1 MPLPATRRKTTVT
14 ALARTAALALLMAFA
29 LTGLRATPAAA
40 EGGDVT
46 WTVRTAP
53 NSYGADRSSFSYA
66 VNPGGRVEDAMVVA
80 NRGKAPLTLAV
91 YAADGFTTD
100 TGQLDLLTKDKKS
113 VGVGAWVHADRTSV
127 VLRPGKSVQV
137 PFTVTVPD
145 NATPGDYVG
154 GVLTSLRQSDEAE
167 GINVDRRL
175 GIRVKLRVG
184 GDLRPTLAV
193 ENLHVDYSG
202 SANPLAAG
210 DATVTYTIHNTGNA
224 VLSARQSV
232 AVAGPFGWLRT
243 EAGRI
248 PAPPE
253 LLPGESWK
261 VTVPVRGVTPG
272 VVLTATATLT
282 PLLTDASGSTTA
294 LDPVPATA
302 HGWAVPWTLLLILVL
317 LIALTAGAVV
327 RTRRGRARR
336 KLREDARVRDAVA
349 QALREKGTTEEAA
362 KTPESQKAPETPK
375 TPETTETP
383 ETPEAAKTPV
393 AEKAPETPEPE
404 KTPEPENAPKS

>member
-14 ALARTAALALLMAFA
+14 TLVRTAALALLMAFA

-66 VNPGGRVEDAMVVA
+66 VNPGGRVEDALVVS
-80 NRGKAPLTLAV
+80 NRGKSPLTLAV

-100 TGQLDLLTKDKKS
+100 TGQLDLLTRDKKS
-113 VGVGAWVHADRTSV
+113 VGVGAWVHAERKSV
-127 VLRPGKSVQV
+127 VLRPGKSVRI
-137 PFTVTVPD
+137 PFTVTVPG

-202 SANPLAAG
+202 SANPFAAG

-224 VLSARQSV
+224 MLSARQTVS
-232 AVAGPFGWLRT
+232 VAGPFGWLRT
-243 EAGRI
+243 EAGGI
-248 PAPPE
+248 PSPPE

-261 VTVPVRGVTPG
+261 VKVPVHGVTPG
-272 VVLTATATLT
+272 VSLTATATLI
-282 PLLTDASGSTTA
+282 PLLTDASGSTTS
-294 LDPVPATA
+294 LDPVRATA
-302 HGWAVPWTLLLILVL
+302 HGWAVPWTLLLLLVL
-317 LIALTAGAVV
+317 LIAVIAGAVV
-327 RTRRGRARR
+327 RARRGRARR
-336 KLREDARVRDAVA
+336 KLREDARVRDAVE
-349 QALREKGTTEEAA
+349 QALREKGTREGRE
-362 KTPESQKAPETPK
+362 PQ
-375 TPETTETP
+375 
-383 ETPEAAKTPV
+383 ETPEAQE
-393 AEKAPETPEPE
+393 AEESQGAQKAGEAQ
-404 KTPEPENAPKS
+404 KG

>member
-29 LTGLRATPAAA
+29 LTGLRAAPAAA
-40 EGGDVT
+40 DGGDVT
-46 WTVRTAP
+46 WTVRTAQ

-66 VNPGGRVEDAMVVA
+66 VNPGGRVEDAMVVS
-80 NRGKAPLTLAV
+80 NRGKSPLTLAV

-113 VGVGAWVHADRTSV
+113 VGVGAWIHAGRTSV
-127 VLRPGKSVQV
+127 VLKPGKSLQV
-137 PFTVTVPD
+137 PFTVTVPH

-175 GIRVKLRVG
+175 GIRVKLRVS

-193 ENLHVDYSG
+193 ENLRVDYSG
-202 SANPLAAG
+202 SANPFAAG
-210 DATVTYTIHNTGNA
+210 DATVTYSIHNTGNA
-224 VLSARQSV
+224 VLSARQTVS
-232 AVAGPFGWLRT
+232 VAGPFGWLRT

-248 PAPPE
+248 PSPPE

-261 VTVPVRGVTPG
+261 VKVPVHGVTPG
-272 VVLTATATLT
+272 IGLTATATLT

-294 LDPVPATA
+294 LDPVRATA
-302 HGWAVPWTLLLILVL
+302 HGWAVPWTLLLLLVL
-317 LIALTAGAVV
+317 LIAIAVAAVV

-336 KLREDARVRDAVA
+336 KVREDARVRDAVA
-349 QALREKGTTEEAA
+349 QALREKRATEE
-362 KTPESQKAPETPK
+362 TEEITERQKAPEA
-375 TPETTETP
+375 
-383 ETPEAAKTPV
+383 PEAR
-393 AEKAPETPEPE
+393 
-404 KTPEPENAPKS
+404 KS